1 MGNLLVD
8 GWKKTSGGLNKNSG
22 GYHKN
27 YQNDEGNFMSSGSLV
42 VDGSV
47 VSSTLGS
54 SHLF

>member
-1 MGNLLVD
+1 VD